1 MKNHLCKSL
10 CAAILTVPMIFVLSA
25 CEKPQDDTPA
35 SLWDSALYQ
44 EDTAFG
50 DGKTTVEVEVKAE
63 EKSVTFTLHT
73 DEKVLGD
80 ALLSENLITGEEGDY
95 GMYILS
101 VNGMTADY
109 DTDKSYW
116 AFYQNGNY
124 MNVGVDAAEIADGDH
139 YELVREQ

>member
-1 MKNHLCKSL
+1 MNRFCKSFS
-10 CAAILTVPMIFVLSA
+10 AAFLTIPMIFVLSA
-25 CEKPQDDTPA
+25 CGQKQDDTPA
-35 SLWDSALYQ
+35 SLWDNALYQ

-73 DEKVLGD
+73 DEKMLGD

-95 GMYILS
+95 GMYIQS
-101 VNGMTADY
+101 VNGMVADY
-109 DTDKSYW
+109 EADKSYW
-116 AFYQNGNY
+116 AFYQNGEY